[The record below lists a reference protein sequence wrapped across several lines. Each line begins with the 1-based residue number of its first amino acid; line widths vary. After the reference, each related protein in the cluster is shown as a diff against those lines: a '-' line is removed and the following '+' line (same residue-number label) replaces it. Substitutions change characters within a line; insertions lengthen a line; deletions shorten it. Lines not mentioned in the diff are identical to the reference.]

1 MARARRWMRMLLAYG
16 MPAYLVL
23 VLTLAAQG
31 AADPWPPA
39 RDVLARHAGDTPV
52 MVGIATRAGRDPRRG
67 VQVSTSRYYVLVPGV
82 LRDPRLLRI
91 TQVDGG
97 PVSESSSR
105 AGLAALLAALVA
117 CAIGTWWFWIGPGR
131 GASVADPPR

>member
-1 MARARRWMRMLLAYG
+1 MARARRWMRAFLAYA

-23 VLTLAAQG
+23 VATLAVQG

-39 RDVLARHAGDTPV
+39 RDALARHAGDTPV
-52 MVGIATRAGRDPRRG
+52 MVGIATRADRDPGRG
-67 VQVSTSRYYVLVPGV
+67 LRMSTSRYYVLVPGV

-97 PVSESSSR
+97 PVRESASR
-105 AGLAALLAALVA
+105 AGLLALLAALVA
-117 CAIGTWWFWIGPGR
+117 CLAGTWWLWIGPGR
-131 GASVADPPR
+131 EREGDEPR